1 MTQPSSQPLASHF
14 SQPRPGQT
22 HSDQTLS
29 SNLPS
34 PSQQTNW
41 MKAAQKI
48 ALGLI
53 GGLAVFS
60 QADAAFA
67 MCRAE
72 LPRKIDAII
81 DGYTLDGAN
90 VGVLIEDANPDT
102 RTIYARRAQEKLV
115 PASNVKLLTTAAAL
129 HNLGPEFSIRTSVFG
144 QPNRTEQDLFVVGR
158 GDPTFTSYQ
167 INLLSGQLKNQ
178 GISRINS
185 LTAIDN
191 YFAGPDANPNWEEE
205 DYRAG
210 YGAPANSLILNR
222 NELGF
227 TLFPTRVGQPL
238 RVVWDRPE
246 FVRGWRIA
254 NNSRTVSGGYEYI
267 DAGQLSGQKVMDVR
281 GQLIAGSASENTSIA
296 VLDPGSYFAEQF
308 QQSIS
313 AYGLGT
319 PRTQVSKS
327 NPPSGLVELAA
338 IQSPPL
344 RAFIDP
350 TNLYSVNIY
359 AEAMLKALGRSVN
372 PTSQNTYQSGA
383 EAVSRVLTDL
393 GVRPGSIS
401 IVDGSGLARNNLATP
416 EALVDTLQAMAKTPN
431 ATIYRNSLAVA
442 GRSGTL
448 RNRMRGTNA
457 EGRFQG
463 KTGTLSGTYTLSG
476 YLNPPNH
483 PPLALSILVNDTDAS
498 GQDVRSLID
507 QMIVHASN
515 LDDC

>member
-1 MTQPSSQPLASHF
+1 MKTSHQAV
-14 SQPRPGQT
+14 SLT
-22 HSDQTLS
+22 
-29 SNLPS
+29 S
-34 PSQQTNW
+34 PSVANRSKSVRRPSRLL
-41 MKAAQKI
+41 KAA
-48 ALGLI
+48 LSLL
-53 GGLAVFS
+53 GGLAVLT
-60 QADAAFA
+60 QADTAFA
-67 MCRAE
+67 GMCRAE
-72 LPRKIDAII
+72 LPRKIDAIVN
-81 DGYTLDGAN
+81 GYTLNGAD
-90 VGVLIEDANPDT
+90 VGIHIEDANPDT
-102 RTIYARRAQEKLV
+102 RTLYSLRGQEKFV

-129 HNLGPEFSIRTSVFG
+129 HNLGPDFSIRTSVYG
-144 QPNRTEQDLFVVGR
+144 NPNTSVQDLFVVGR

-167 INLLSGQLKNQ
+167 INLLANQLKQQ
-178 GISRINS
+178 GISRVDS

-191 YFAGPDANPNWEEE
+191 YFAGPIANPYWDDE

-210 YGAPANSLILNR
+210 YGASANSLILNR

-227 TLFPTRVGQPL
+227 TLIPSRVGQPL

-246 FVRGWRIA
+246 FVRGWRIE
-254 NNSRTVSGGYEYI
+254 NNSRTIGGGNEFI
-267 DAGQLSGQKVMDVR
+267 DAGQKPGQKIMDVR

-308 QQSIS
+308 QQSLS
-313 AYGLGT
+313 AYGINT
-319 PRTQVSKS
+319 ARAQVSNA

-359 AEAMLKALGRSVN
+359 AEAMLKSLGRSVD
-372 PTSQNTYQSGA
+372 PGTQNAYTAGA
-383 EAVSRVLTDL
+383 DAVNRVLTDL
-393 GVRPGSIS
+393 GVRPGSVS
-401 IVDGSGLARNNLATP
+401 VVDGSGLSRRNLVTP
-416 EALVDTLQAMAKTPN
+416 EAFVDTLQAMAKTEN
-431 ATIYRNSLAVA
+431 AAVFRNSLAVA

-463 KTGTLSGTYTLSG
+463 KTGTLSRTYTLSG

-483 PPLALSILVNDTDAS
+483 PPLALSILVNNTNSS
-498 GQDVRSLID
+498 GRDVRSLID
-507 QMIVHASN
+507 QIITHASN

>member
-1 MTQPSSQPLASHF
+1 MAHLSSQVPLRKRPSKQPSPCL
-14 SQPRPGQT
+14 
-22 HSDQTLS
+22 
-29 SNLPS
+29 
-34 PSQQTNW
+34 
-41 MKAAQKI
+41 KAAQKV
-48 ALGLI
+48 ALSLL
-53 GGLAVFS
+53 GGLAVFT

-67 MCRAE
+67 GMCRAE

-81 DGYTLDGAN
+81 NGYTLEGAG

-102 RTIYARRAQEKLV
+102 RTLYAHRAQEKFV
-115 PASNVKLLTTAAAL
+115 PASGVKLLTTAAAL
-129 HNLGPEFSIRTSVFG
+129 QNLGPDFSIRTSVFG
-144 QPNRTEQDLFVVGR
+144 QPNSPDQDLYVVGR

-178 GISRINS
+178 GIRRVKS

-191 YFAGPDANPNWEEE
+191 YFAGPAANPYWEDE

-246 FVRGWRIA
+246 FVRGWRVI
-254 NNSRTVSGGYEYI
+254 NNSRTIGGGYEYI
-267 DAGQLSGQKVMDVR
+267 DAGQTPGQKVMDVR

-296 VLDPGSYFAEQF
+296 VLDPGGYFAEQF
-308 QQSIS
+308 QQSLS
-313 AYGLGT
+313 AYGLGS
-319 PRTQVSKS
+319 PRAQVSTN
-327 NPPSGLVELAA
+327 NPPTGLIELAA

-359 AEAMLKALGRSVN
+359 AEAMLKALGRSVDATTPN
-372 PTSQNTYQSGA
+372 AYQAGTAAVNT
-383 EAVSRVLTDL
+383 VLTDL

-431 ATIYRNSLAVA
+431 AAIYRNSLAVA

-483 PPLALSILVNDTDAS
+483 PPLALSILINDTDAS
-498 GQDVRSLID
+498 GRNVRSLID
-507 QMIVHASN
+507 QIIVHASN